1 MLKRTVYAIGAA
13 LGLLV
18 GTFWFL
24 FGTLSPCDALRGEY
38 RRQGEKEAG
47 IIGKTV
53 LGMAADINTDDM
65 TPVECTQRV
74 VRLRF
79 KGRDALVDLLK

>member
-1 MLKRTVYAIGAA
+1 MIKRTVYAIVGA
-13 LGLLV
+13 LGFLV
-18 GTFWFL
+18 ALFWFL

-47 IIGKTV
+47 LIGKAV
-53 LGMAADINTDDM
+53 LGVAADINTDDM
-65 TPVECTQRV
+65 TPIECTQRV

-79 KGRDALVDLLK
+79 KGRDALIDLLK